1 MAGLSAANQNL
12 VLNSISQVRDIE
24 DTFISNLATVER
36 RLTSSFQKLLNEAGN
51 IDVVDVALNRQQVQN
66 ILVDSG
72 YFTEA
77 QNLLDN
83 GYQQVL
89 EESFDQYRGLYPNET
104 FQFAPASLQEI
115 STLKQL
121 DFGQFNQ
128 LGTKAGESL
137 NRILTTVQLGDMS
150 FNQAVDEF
158 SSVATQLGNHT
169 KTWINTGLQG
179 IYSKANTM
187 LAEDNG
193 ITEFQYV
200 GPRDQLNRTFCKF
213 PGEGGHLF
221 EIKTKEEWDQLDNGQ
236 IGPVSVYRGGYNC
249 RHQLVGI
256 R

>member
-24 DTFISNLATVER
+24 DTFISNLTTVER
-36 RLTSSFQKLLNEAGN
+36 RLTSSFQKLLNEAGRV
-51 IDVVDVALNRQQVQN
+51 DVVDVALNRQQVQN

-83 GYQQVL
+83 
-89 EESFDQYRGLYPNET
+89 ESFDQYNKLYGES

-115 STLKQL
+115 QALKQL

-158 SSVATQLGNHT
+158 ASAATQLGNHS
-169 KTWINTGLQG
+169 KTWVNTGLQG
-179 IYSKANTM
+179 VYSKANTM

-200 GPRDQLNRTFCKF
+200 GPRDQITRPFCKS
-213 PGEGGHLF
+213 HLF
-221 EIKTKEEWDQLDNGQ
+221 EIKTTDEWNQLNDEQGQ
-236 IGPVSVYRGGYNC
+236 IAPVSVDRGGWNC

-256 R
+256 A